1 MFRPIRIIVLFSILF
16 LFRVHCFAQSQGKTG
31 TIHLKNGWTMTGR
44 YTPLPGGGVEIQTG
58 DGNRWSFPAKDID
71 SISERPSHGRQAGW
85 YRFGHYTEIGALAA
99 TKNRPD
105 NVTTAAFSFQVVNG
119 YRFRP
124 GWFLGLG
131 TGLDLYATQTILPV
145 FATLRVDLLPHRE
158 LTPYV
163 FVDGGQGFDITT
175 GNSTVTYR
183 GGALFAAGAG
193 LKIHVSKRT
202 SFHVQ
207 AGFRLQKGSTIE
219 NGVERNY
226 DNQRMALRAGF
237 TL

>member
-1 MFRPIRIIVLFSILF
+1 MYRPIRIIIIIVLFF
-16 LFRVHCFAQSQGKTG
+16 LNSQYSSAQTHGKSG

-44 YTPLPGGGVEIQTG
+44 YAPMPDGGVEFRST
-58 DGNRWSFPAKDID
+58 DGNKWTFPAKDID
-71 SISERPSHGRQAGW
+71 SIVEHTMSRGQGDW

-99 TKNRPD
+99 TRNRPD

-124 GWFLGLG
+124 GWFVGIG
-131 TGLDLYATQTILPV
+131 TGLDLYATQTTLPV
-145 FATLRVDLLPHRE
+145 FASLRVDLLPQRE

-175 GNSTVTYR
+175 GNANVTYR

-207 AGFRLQKGSTIE
+207 AGFRVQKGSTIE
-219 NGVERNY
+219 NGMEKGY
-226 DNQRMALRAGF
+226 DNQRVALRAGF